1 MVWGSLHSINKSIHI
16 CWWSTDL
23 VQYLSLTVSMKSAI
37 GCHYVHL
44 SKLSVTYTR
53 KFGTLLLISW
63 GYWCVALVLLLN
75 WSCYCS
81 LGWITRSTSALSLG
95 LLFLLS
101 VRVEIGF
108 AGARKTPVWVI
119 LWLKEDI
126 YWFWNLSIQLE
137 RENSPSKWL
146 KQDRSIW
153 NRACLISSCQLH
165 TLHSTV
171 KEQYWDLN
179 PVYICVFSG
188 PTNVEDSVQ
197 LLMKDAGKS
206 KAHILFTPL

>member
-1 MVWGSLHSINKSIHI
+1 MVWGSLHSTNKSIHI
-16 CWWSTDL
+16 CWWNTDL
-23 VQYLSLTVSMKSAI
+23 VQYLSLTVSMNSAI

-44 SKLSVTYTR
+44 SKLSVMYTR

-63 GYWCVALVLLLN
+63 GYWCAALVLLLN

-81 LGWITRSTSALSLG
+81 LGWITRSTSALSLE
-95 LLFLLS
+95 LLFILS

-137 RENSPSKWL
+137 SENSPSKWL
-146 KQDRSIW
+146 KQDR
-153 NRACLISSCQLH
+153 CD
-165 TLHSTV
+165 V
-171 KEQYWDLN
+171 
-179 PVYICVFSG
+179 PV
-188 PTNVEDSVQ
+188 
-197 LLMKDAGKS
+197 
-206 KAHILFTPL
+206 